1 LTVLSDPM
9 FRFEIHNKDIRTGA
23 RNGMFHTSH
32 GTVET
37 PGFMP
42 VATHGTVRAMTSS
55 EIESIGFDILVVNAY
70 HIYLRPGHSLVK
82 RLGGLHEFMS
92 WKHPILTDSGGFQ
105 ALSLSKVRRITDD
118 GIIFQSHLDGS
129 KHFLT
134 PTKSIEIQQELNA
147 DIMMCL
153 DECPPYES
161 DYEYMRNSVELTSRW
176 ARLCKGAINDRYN
189 GLFGIVQGGVFPEL
203 RRRSA
208 ADLLEIDFDGY
219 AIGGLGIGESKDK
232 TFEMAEITV
241 TKLPYEK
248 PRYLMGLGSP
258 EDMVEAVSMG
268 IDLFDCVVPTRNAR
282 NGTVF
287 TNQGKLVIKN
297 ARYVEDKSPID
308 EECDCYTCKT
318 FSRAYLRHLY
328 MTGEILAMRLLT
340 FHNLYYYSSLM
351 KRIRESLIRGEF
363 HSFKTQ
369 LKSRGDVV
377 Y

>member
-1 LTVLSDPM
+1 M
-9 FRFEIHNKDIRTGA
+9 FRFEIHNKDRCTEA
-23 RNGMFHTSH
+23 RNGMFYTNH
-32 GTVET
+32 GTVAT
-37 PGFMP
+37 PAFMP
-42 VATHGTVRAMTSS
+42 VATHGAVKAMTSN

-70 HIYLRPGHSLVK
+70 HIYLRPGHSMIK
-82 RLGGLHEFMS
+82 KIGGMHEFMS

-105 ALSLSKVRRITDD
+105 ALSLSKVRKITDD
-118 GIIFQSHLDGS
+118 GIIFQSHIDGS

-134 PTKSIEIQQELNA
+134 PAKSIEIQEALNA

-153 DECPPYES
+153 DECPPYDS
-161 DYEYMRNSVELTSRW
+161 NYEYIRNSVELTTSW
-176 ARLCKGAINDRYN
+176 ARMCKEARNDRDDA
-189 GLFGIVQGGVFPEL
+189 LFGIVQGGVFPEL
-203 RRRSA
+203 RQRSA

-219 AIGGLGIGESKDK
+219 AIGGLGIGESTPK
-232 TFEMAEITV
+232 TFEMAGISV
-241 TKLPYEK
+241 TNIPFEK

-297 ARYVEDKSPID
+297 SRYVEDESPID

-340 FHNLYYYSSLM
+340 FHNLYYYSTLM
-351 KRIRESLIRGEF
+351 QEIRGSLIKGEF
-363 HSFKTQ
+363 HSFKS
-369 LKSRGDVV
+369 KFKCRGDQVD
-377 Y
+377 